1 MVDLVRPT
9 EGGDHMSY
17 SCLVRISPVRREALD
32 GQQRAEL
39 YICENLTP
47 GFDRESMFGV
57 LISEP

>member
-1 MVDLVRPT
+1 
-9 EGGDHMSY
+9 MSY